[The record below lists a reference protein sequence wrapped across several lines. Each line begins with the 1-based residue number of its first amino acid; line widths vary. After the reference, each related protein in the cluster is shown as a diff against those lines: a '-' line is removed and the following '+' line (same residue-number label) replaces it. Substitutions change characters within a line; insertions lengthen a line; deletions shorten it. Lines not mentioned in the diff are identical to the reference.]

1 MGCAS
6 VGKDTRI
13 AFAFREGF
21 MRAVL
26 ALFAGV
32 ALSAVGITAA
42 QTPPGAFP
50 PSNVPATY
58 FGTVVDDPYR
68 ALEDVANP
76 DVAAWA
82 KANADY
88 ARATLDSLPG
98 YKALRTRVAELDE
111 ATAAVVGFV
120 RLDGKGN
127 VYFTRRAAAANT
139 FKLYRRDGKG
149 AETLLVDPDD
159 WQKSSGRP
167 HAINYFTP
175 SPDGELVAFGISAL
189 GSEQASIYVM
199 ESATRRQLGEPI
211 DRAQYPGISW
221 RPDSRS
227 FFYFRQQEPK
237 PGMPATEKYQDGRA
251 WLHVVGTS
259 ASADTLIA
267 GPSVSKHMPVRRA
280 DFVFVKAIP
289 GSRFAIAA
297 VANGVQNEVALY
309 AAPLIT
315 VGKPDTPWKRIC
327 DFTDKVTEWAVQA
340 DDIYLMTYRASTRF
354 SVVRTR
360 LTAPDLARATT
371 IVPASERVLIDLHAA
386 KDGLY
391 IDARDG
397 TVKRLLRR
405 AWGATNTNAI
415 ALPVEGSARV
425 MASWP
430 QLDGVIVGA
439 GGWTR
444 ARQIYAVNRAGTAQN
459 TGLQPLGPFDA
470 PETLVVKEV
479 KVPSHDGALVPLSI
493 IHKADVKLDGSN
505 PTLLY
510 GYGSYGFSEE
520 PNYTPTRLAWLERGG
535 VYAVANVRGSGV
547 YGYDW
552 YQAGYKATKPN
563 TWKDFIAAAEYLI
576 AQKYTTSAHLG
587 IMGRS
592 AGGILVGR
600 ALTERPELFAAVVP
614 VVGALD
620 MVRME
625 TTANGV
631 PNVPEFGTVAKEEEF
646 RALLAM
652 SSYHHV
658 KEGVAYP
665 AVMLVHGINDPR
677 VDYWHSAKMAAR
689 LAAATTSRKP
699 ILLNLDYD
707 AGHGVGATKE
717 QRQRETADSFAF
729 LLWQSGHPDFQRH

>member
-1 MGCAS
+1 MRMARQ
-6 VGKDTRI
+6 DTRI
-13 AFAFREGF
+13 AFAFREDF
-21 MRAVL
+21 MRVAL
-26 ALFAGV
+26 ALFAV
-32 ALSAVGITAA
+32 AALAAGNHGAA
-42 QTPPGAFP
+42 QTPPSAFP
-50 PSNVPATY
+50 PNNVPASF

-76 DVAAWA
+76 DVVAWA

-127 VYFTRRAAAANT
+127 MYFTRRAAAENT
-139 FKLYRRDGKG
+139 FKLYRRDPKG

-159 WQKSSGRP
+159 WQKTSGRP

-175 SPDGELVAFGISAL
+175 APDGELLAFGISAL

-199 ESATRRQLGEPI
+199 ETATRRQLGEPI

-227 FFYFRQQEPK
+227 FFYLRQQELK

-259 ASADTLIA
+259 ANADTLVA
-267 GPSVSKHMPVRRA
+267 GPNVSKHMPVRRA
-280 DFVFVKAIP
+280 DFVFVNAIP

-309 AAPLIT
+309 TAPLVS

-340 DDIYLMTYRASTRF
+340 DDVYLMTYRESTRF

-360 LTAPDLARATT
+360 LSAPDVANATT
-371 IVPASERVLIDLHAA
+371 VVPASERVLIGLHAA

-391 IDARDG
+391 VDAREG

-405 AWGATNTNAI
+405 AWGATNSNPI
-415 ALPVEGSARV
+415 PLPIEGSVRV
-425 MASWP
+425 MATWP
-430 QLDGVIVGA
+430 QLDGAIVGA

-444 ARQIYAVNRAGTAQN
+444 ARQIYAVNRAGTAAN

-470 PETLVVKEV
+470 PEGLVVTEV
-479 KVPSHDGALVPLSI
+479 KVPSHDGAQVPLSI
-493 IHKADVKLDGSN
+493 IHRADVKLNGSN

-552 YQAGYKATKPN
+552 YKAGYKATKPN

-576 AQKYTTSAHLG
+576 AHKYTTSARLG

-600 ALTERPELFAAVVP
+600 SVTERPDLFAAVVP

-620 MVRME
+620 MIRAE
-625 TTANGV
+625 ATANGV
-631 PNVPEFGTVAKEEEF
+631 PNIPEFGTVAKEDEF

-665 AVMLVHGINDPR
+665 AVMLMHGVNDPR

-689 LAAATTSRKP
+689 LGAATTSGKP
-699 ILLNLDYD
+699 VLLNLDYD

-717 QRQRETADSFAF
+717 QRQRETADYFAF
-729 LLWQSGHPDFQRH
+729 LFWQTGQADFQRH